1 MGTGL
6 WPFRRDKGSMSMP
19 KISGAALTDVGRVRS
34 GNEDSYSALWG
45 EESPEGAEA
54 LIVVADG
61 MGGHAAGEVA
71 SNMAVDEVVR
81 LITGSG
87 VSPELKGEAYLELLG
102 EVLQKANTTVF
113 QAGQDADKRGMGT
126 TCTVAVIRGDQLY
139 VSHVGDSRAYLL
151 RAESLHQ
158 ITEDHSW
165 VEQQMALG
173 TLSREEARNHP
184 DRNVITRA
192 VGLEERITVD
202 GYLVPL
208 ADQDILLL
216 CSDGLTTMIEN
227 AEIAVILSANQPEEA
242 CKALIEAANSKG
254 GHDNITVAVAR
265 LIGGPRGAPIPDS
278 SGDAKT
284 LEISRPTSA
293 LRRFAKSVL
302 RLGR

>member
-6 WPFRRDKGSMSMP
+6 WPFRRDKGTMSKP
-19 KISGAALTDVGRVRS
+19 KISGAALTDIGRVRS

-54 LIVVADG
+54 LMVVADG

-71 SNMAVDEVVR
+71 SSLAVDEVVR
-81 LITGSG
+81 LITAAA
-87 VSPELKGEAYLELLG
+87 SPNLEGQAYLEFLG
-102 EVLQKANTTVF
+102 EAIQKANATVF

-126 TCTVAVIRGDQLY
+126 TCTVAVVRGDQLY

-165 VEQQMALG
+165 VEQQVELG
-173 TLSREEARNHP
+173 MLSREEARNHP

-192 VGLEERITVD
+192 VGLEEKVTVD

-216 CSDGLTTMIEN
+216 CSDGLTTMIED
-227 AEIAVILSANQPEEA
+227 AEIGVILSANQPDDA
-242 CKALIEAANSKG
+242 CTALIKAANSQG
-254 GHDNITVAVAR
+254 GHDNSTVVVAR
-265 LIGGPRGAPIPDS
+265 VIGGPSGAQFPDS
-278 SGDAKT
+278 SGDTKT
-284 LEISRPTSA
+284 VEITQPSSV
-293 LRRFAKSVL
+293 LRRFAKTVL